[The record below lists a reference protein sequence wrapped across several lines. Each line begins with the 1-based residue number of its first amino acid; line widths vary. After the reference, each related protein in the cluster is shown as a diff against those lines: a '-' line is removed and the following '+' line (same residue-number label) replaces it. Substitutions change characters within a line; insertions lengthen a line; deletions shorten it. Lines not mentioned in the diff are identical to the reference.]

1 MLVDVDTHG
10 GCGYLQGS
18 VYVDSTKVS
27 GLATCRFDKYLC
39 RRCSQRVAYYPTLIV
54 AKHPQN
60 VVAIEVEG
68 HLPAVGV
75 VDLDG
80 VRIDLRHIFYCK
92 RLVRL
97 FSLLFNHKSGTQRN
111 GIDALRHERQSCQS
125 ERHCQSN
132 RSLSLLPKFVV
143 CMHIV
148 VLVMSYYTKVLKIIM
163 YVRATT

>member
-1 MLVDVDTHG
+1 MLVDVDAYG
-10 GCGYLQGS
+10 RCGYLQSS
-18 VYVDSTKVS
+18 VYVDSAKVS

-54 AKHPQN
+54 AKHTQN

-68 HLPAVGV
+68 HLSAVGV
-75 VDLDG
+75 VNLDG
-80 VRIDLRHIFYCK
+80 VRIDLCHVLYCK

-111 GIDALRHERQSCQS
+111 GVDALWHERQSCQS
-125 ERHCQSN
+125 ERHCQNN
-132 RSLSLLPKFVV
+132 RSLSRLPKFVV

-148 VLVMSYYTKVLKIIM
+148 VLVIFDFILIDV
-163 YVRATT
+163 